1 MAGYMIYWPEEYVQK
16 IIAQNDL
23 GPFKV
28 IFGSHHRLMPPLRNI
43 HIGDTVYP
51 CTIMRETLCVLA
63 RMTII
68 KSEVAFEY
76 LMRETGDY
84 HRSLIPE
91 YAAVEVIEQGSGG
104 KNAVIYLT
112 SDDDPISDISELPP
126 NLRLYRQK
134 PIPHHFHQEPIKC
147 CAETAMSG
155 TDGSSIK
162 VRPMPKEILR
172 SLVFGETESRLRPLR
187 LEENGE
193 PALSALYNRT
203 RRMTPDTKTAFDLL
217 FDGGE

>member
-1 MAGYMIYWPEEYVQK
+1 MAGYMIYWPEEYVLK
-16 IIAQNDL
+16 IIEKKDS
-23 GPFKV
+23 GPLKV
-28 IFGSHHRLMPPLRNI
+28 IFGSHHRLMPSLRNI
-43 HIGDTVYP
+43 QIGDTVYP
-51 CTIMRETLCVLA
+51 CSIMKETLCVLA
-63 RMTII
+63 RMTIVR
-68 KSEVAFEY
+68 SEDAFEY
-76 LMRETGDY
+76 LMRETGEY

-91 YAAVEVIEQGSGG
+91 YAAVEVIEQGRGG
-104 KNAVIYLT
+104 KNSVIYLT
-112 SDDDPISDISELPP
+112 SDDDPIPDISELPP

-155 TDGSSIK
+155 TDGSSIR
-162 VRPMPKEILR
+162 VRPMSKGILG
-172 SLVFGETESRLRPLR
+172 SLVFGETESRFRPLR

-217 FDGGE
+217 FDDEE